1 MRVFPLILVLT
12 VLGLGTSGCVRRPE
26 VALQAVEVSRLGLS
40 GGSLLV
46 TLEVTNP
53 NSFALDSE
61 QLTYALELEGVG
73 QDGEEQWIEFV
84 TGTYDAPFSVAAG
97 QSATVQLP
105 VDFDYSR
112 LGSSALALLRSQGLD
127 YRARGTVMLRTP
139 LGTRA
144 VPFKKQGTLGR
155 K

>member
-1 MRVFPLILVLT
+1 
-12 VLGLGTSGCVRRPE
+12 
-26 VALQAVEVSRLGLS
+26 
-40 GGSLLV
+40 
-46 TLEVTNP
+46 
-53 NSFALDSE
+53 
-61 QLTYALELEGVG
+61 
-73 QDGEEQWIEFV
+73 
-84 TGTYDAPFSVAAG
+84 
-97 QSATVQLP
+97 

-112 LGSSALALLRSQGLD
+112 LGSSALALLRSKGLD